1 MTLLDLKYA
10 QILAEVRA
18 MRPSVEGRPYRIAIL
33 TNLTIAPL
41 SGLLE
46 WVLLNEG
53 VAVEVRLTEFDN
65 IVQEAETLAE
75 VDAAIVFWDAANL
88 AEDLPALADLYD
100 AERLNDIADGVAAAI
115 DRTLDSLARTPLV
128 LMNSFS
134 ALPFERNALV
144 PGALGQL
151 ANALN
156 ARLRARDDANLLL
169 VDIDKIYAATGLD
182 ASLDFRQFQSA
193 KTLHT
198 LAFLKQWCLHVLP
211 AFRSATGR
219 ARKLLAVDCDN
230 TLWRGVI
237 GEDGEG
243 GEDGVQMDD
252 LTPDGAAFQEA
263 QRILKAWRREGVLL
277 AIVSKN
283 NPEDVDRM
291 LAGHPAMQLRDED
304 FVAKKVG
311 WGEKADG
318 LRALADELN
327 LGLDSFVFLDDSPFE
342 LERVAEVLPQVARLQ
357 VPERISDYP
366 AMLRAAHGLFFSL
379 SKSGEDLRRT
389 EMYRTDAARKRAEAH
404 HASLDDYLASLG
416 LKIVVEEGARIGVPR
431 AAQMTQK
438 TNQFNLTTRRYTEA
452 DIARFAADAD
462 TVAATFSVS
471 DRFGDYGVTGLVI
484 AAIDRKASTAYLDTF
499 LMSCRVLGRRI
510 ENAVMNWL
518 TERLKRDGIAS
529 LTGEYLPTAKN
540 AQVADLLER
549 MGFESVSGANGKAH
563 RLDLLACEPQAL
575 PNIEIAA

>member
-1 MTLLDLKYA
+1 MKLLELKYA
-10 QILAEVRA
+10 QILAEARSMRA
-18 MRPSVEGRPYRIAIL
+18 SVEGRPYRIAIL

-41 SGLLE
+41 SGILE
-46 WVLLNEG
+46 WALLSEG
-53 VAVEVRLTEFDN
+53 VAAEVRLTEFDN
-65 IVQEAETLAE
+65 IVQEAEALTD

-88 AEDLPALADLYD
+88 AEDLPVLADLYE
-100 AERLNDIADGVAAAI
+100 AERLNEIADGVAAAI
-115 DRTLDSLARTPLV
+115 DRTLDSLAGAPLL
-128 LMNSFS
+128 LMNTFS

-144 PGALGQL
+144 PGGLGRL
-151 ANALN
+151 CDKLN
-156 ARLRARDDANLLL
+156 ARLRDRTDANLLL
-169 VDIDKIYAATGLD
+169 VDLDKIYAAAGLD
-182 ASLDFRQFQSA
+182 QALDFRQFRSA

-198 LAFLKQWCLHVLP
+198 VSFLKHWGLHVLP

-230 TLWRGVI
+230 TLWRGII
-237 GEDGEG
+237 GED

-252 LTPDGAAFQEA
+252 LTPDGAGFREA

-283 NPEDVDRM
+283 NPEDVDRV
-291 LAGHPAMQLRDED
+291 LAEHPSMQLRDED
-304 FVAKKVG
+304 FVAKKIG

-318 LRALADELN
+318 LRALATELN

-342 LERVAEVLPQVARLQ
+342 LERIAQALPQVERLQ
-357 VPERISDYP
+357 VPVRISDYP
-366 AMLRAAHGLFFSL
+366 AMLRAAHGLFFTL
-379 SKSGEDLRRT
+379 SKSSEDLQRT
-389 EMYRTDAARKRAEAH
+389 EMYRVDAARKHTETQ

-416 LKIVVEEGARIGVPR
+416 LKVIVEEGGRLGVPR

-438 TNQFNLTTRRYTEA
+438 TNQFNLTTKRYTEA
-452 DIARFAADAD
+452 DIARLAGDPD
-462 TVAATFSVS
+462 TIAATFSVS

-484 AAIDRKASTAYLDTF
+484 TTIDRMGATAHLDTF

-518 TERLKRDGIAS
+518 ADRLKRDGIAS
-529 LTGEYLPTAKN
+529 LSGEYLATAKN
-540 AQVADLLER
+540 AQVADLLDR
-549 MGFESVSGANGKAH
+549 MGFEKGSDGPAVW
-563 RLDLLACEPQAL
+563 RLDLTSHAPHAL

>member
-1 MTLLDLKYA
+1 MNLLELKYA
-10 QILAEVRA
+10 QILAEARA
-18 MRPSVEGRPYRIAIL
+18 MRTSVEGRPYRIAIL

-41 SGLLE
+41 SGILE
-46 WVLLNEG
+46 WALLSEG
-53 VAVEVRLTEFDN
+53 VAAEIRLAEFDN
-65 IVQEAETLAE
+65 IVQEAETLTD

-88 AEDLPALADLYD
+88 AEDLPALADLYE
-100 AERLNDIADGVAAAI
+100 AERLDEIADATAAAI

-128 LMNSFS
+128 LMNTFS
-134 ALPFERNALV
+134 ALAFERDALA
-144 PGALGQL
+144 PGGLGRL
-151 ANALN
+151 CDALN
-156 ARLRARDDANLLL
+156 ARLRDRADANLLL
-169 VDIDKIYAATGLD
+169 VDLDKVYAATGLD
-182 ASLDFRQFQSA
+182 AALDFRQFQSA

-198 LAFLKQWCLHVLP
+198 VGFLKHWVLHVLP

-230 TLWRGVI
+230 TLWRGII
-237 GEDGEG
+237 GED

-252 LTPDGAAFQEA
+252 LTTDGAAFQEA
-263 QRILKAWRREGVLL
+263 QRILKAWRRQGVLL

-283 NPEDVDRM
+283 NPEDVDRV
-291 LAGHPAMQLRDED
+291 LADHPAMQLRDED

-342 LERVAEVLPQVARLQ
+342 LERIAQALPQVERLQ
-357 VPERISDYP
+357 VPARISDYP
-366 AMLRAAHGLFFSL
+366 AMLRAAHGLFFTL
-379 SKSGEDLRRT
+379 SKSSEDLQRT
-389 EMYRTDAARKRAEAH
+389 EMYRTDVARKRTQTQY
-404 HASLDDYLASLG
+404 ASLDDYLASLG
-416 LKIVVEEGARIGVPR
+416 LKVVVEEGGRLGVSR

-452 DIARFAADAD
+452 DIARFTGDPD
-462 TVAATFSVS
+462 TIAATFSVS

-484 AAIDRKASTAYLDTF
+484 ATIDRKGATAHLDTF

-518 TERLKRDGIAS
+518 AERLRRDGISS
-529 LTGEYLPTAKN
+529 LSGEYLRTAKN

-549 MGFESVSGANGKAH
+549 MGFEYLVTAEGMTY
-563 RLDLLACEPQAL
+563 RLDLLACEPHTL

>member
-1 MTLLDLKYA
+1 MKLLDLKYA
-10 QILAEVRA
+10 QILAEARA
-18 MRPSVEGRPYRIAIL
+18 MRASVEGRPYRIAIL
-33 TNLTIAPL
+33 TNLTVAPL
-41 SGLLE
+41 SGILE
-46 WVLLNEG
+46 WTLLNEG

-65 IVQEAETLAE
+65 IVQDAESLTD
-75 VDAAIVFWDAANL
+75 VDAAVVFWDIANL
-88 AEDLPALADLYD
+88 AEGLPTLADLYD
-100 AERLNDIADGVAAAI
+100 QARLDEMAQGFAAAI
-115 DRTLDSLARTPLV
+115 DRALDSLAKAPLV

-134 ALPFERNALV
+134 ALPFERDSIV
-144 PGALGQL
+144 PGGLGRL

-156 ARLRARDDANLLL
+156 GRLKARTDANLLV
-169 VDIDKIYAATGLD
+169 VDIDKVYAAAGLD
-182 ASLDFRQFQSA
+182 QSLDFRQFQTA

-198 LAFLKQWCLHVLP
+198 VAFLKRWSLHVLP

-237 GEDGEG
+237 GEDGEN
-243 GEDGVQMDD
+243 GVQMDD
-252 LTPDGAAFQEA
+252 LTADGAAFQEV

-283 NPEDVDRM
+283 NPEDVDHM
-291 LAGHPAMQLRDED
+291 LADHPAMQLRDED

-311 WGEKADG
+311 WGEKVEG
-318 LRALADELN
+318 LRALAEDLN

-342 LERVAEVLPQVARLQ
+342 LQRVAEALPQVARLQ
-357 VPERISDYP
+357 VPERASDYP
-366 AMLRAAHGLFFSL
+366 AMLRAAHGLFFNL
-379 SKSGEDLRRT
+379 SRSTEDLQRT
-389 EMYRTDAARKRAEAH
+389 EMYRTDAARKRTETQY
-404 HASLDDYLASLG
+404 ASLDDYLASLD
-416 LKIVVEEGARIGVPR
+416 LKILVEEGGRIGAPR

-452 DIARFAADAD
+452 DIARFASDPD
-462 TVAATFSVS
+462 QLAATFSVS

-484 AAIDRKASTAYLDTF
+484 AAIDRKTASAHLDTF

-518 TERLKRDGIAS
+518 TDRLRREGLSS

-549 MGFESVSGANGKAH
+549 MGFERRDGGLW
-563 RLDLLACEPQAL
+563 RLDLAACKPHDL